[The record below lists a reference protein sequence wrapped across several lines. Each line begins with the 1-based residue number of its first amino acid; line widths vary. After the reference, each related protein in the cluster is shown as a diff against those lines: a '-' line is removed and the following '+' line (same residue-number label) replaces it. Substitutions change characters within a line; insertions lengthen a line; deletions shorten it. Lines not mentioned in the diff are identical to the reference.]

1 MSYFRPFTHCV
12 ITQNTNHRNI
22 THVYRDHSART
33 SIGKAEREDKESN
46 RKWHRKE
53 GVRSK
58 KWYPSRKFSL
68 YFFSVTQS
76 ILLGFSWNSN
86 NIKVSKKKS
95 TFKKEPT
102 SISEITIS
110 YLHKKIII
118 PLLCQCGFFI
128 HTYVSKKSIV
138 SKDAIFYLLWYN
150 LIRWSSHICKKPS
163 FLIPFYSFL
172 VKFSE

>member
-1 MSYFRPFTHCV
+1 MSYFRPFTHGV

-33 SIGKAEREDKESN
+33 SIGKAEGEDKESN

-86 NIKVSKKKS
+86 NIKVSSLYIHMCLKNQLCLKMRFS
-95 TFKKEPT
+95 TSFD
-102 SISEITIS
+102 ITWYDEAAI
-110 YLHKKIII
+110 YAKN
-118 PLLCQCGFFI
+118 LLFSS
-128 HTYVSKKSIV
+128 HSIV
-138 SKDAIFYLLWYN
+138 SW
-150 LIRWSSHICKKPS
+150 WS
-163 FLIPFYSFL
+163 L
-172 VKFSE
+172 VNNTGELME